1 MREAGFTEQRSPP
14 SPVSG
19 RITDRWLS
27 GPHSLSGFSIG
38 PSLFSQTVTDR
49 WLLGPAKPVGLFNWT
64 ITFFTNRYL
73 FGRHF
78 HLFSPPPFIT

>member
-19 RITDRWLS
+19 RITGRWLS

-38 PSLFSQTVTDR
+38 PSLFSPSVTD
-49 WLLGPAKPVGLFNWT
+49 LGPPAFSSLGHAVLFAA
-64 ITFFTNRYL
+64 FRYTT
-73 FGRHF
+73 
-78 HLFSPPPFIT
+78 PPEMEIA